1 MAAERATFEEV
12 LALARSLSRT
22 EQARL
27 VARLTPVL
35 AAAIA
40 EGPSQ
45 EPIARAE
52 IVKQLPEDSLAG
64 QLVRHPNSALGMLVR
79 LVPDD
84 RVPSKEELARWR
96 EERLAERYE
105 SY

>member
-12 LALARSLSRT
+12 LALARTLSRA

-35 AAAIA
+35 AATIA
-40 EGPSQ
+40 EEPAP
-45 EPIARAE
+45 EPIARLE
-52 IVKQLPEDSLAG
+52 IVKHLPEGSPAG
-64 QLVRHPNSALGMLVR
+64 QLVRDPASALGMLMR

-84 RVPSKEELARWR
+84 RVPSEEELARWR
-96 EERLAERYE
+96 EERLVERYE
-105 SY
+105 P